1 MCIVGRTLDH
11 ADKGRE
17 PPGESV
23 TVVVTVGEGR
33 PVAPPPPCCCCCCC
47 CCCCF
52 CEGSRVERGN
62 RELPRDIMLL
72 LGGLG
77 G

>member
-33 PVAPPPPCCCCCCC
+33 PVAPPPPCCCCC
-47 CCCCF
+47 F